1 MMQCLMGSGIWLC
14 GRPRD
19 SGYGEG
25 KRMNVDLVFKIAA
38 FGIILSVMSQ
48 LLTRAGRED
57 IATLTTLA
65 GLAIVMLVV
74 VGLLSDFFT
83 SVRQMFNLY

>member
-1 MMQCLMGSGIWLC
+1 M
-14 GRPRD
+14 
-19 SGYGEG
+19 GEG

-57 IATLTTLA
+57 IATLA